1 MSSEKSHLDFH
12 RDRSRQSMTL
22 ATHTFVPGGA
32 SGGSSDLSSGD
43 ILEILFRR
51 RRVILVALALG
62 LVAGTVLILRP
73 RRYTAE
79 GAIRVQPGTSS
90 MYRTSPMNLLSGEDS
105 DKIASETAIVQS
117 RTLYLQVARELDLV
131 HESAFRSE
139 SKLRNPSLDDPMV
152 RERVLRLMRK
162 GISVTHSPKDEII
175 AIYCTT
181 PSPVLSAKIVNTLI
195 QDYIAY
201 LFQMRV
207 TSTQRASRWLIGQLG
222 DLKQQI
228 ESDQTEITRL
238 QKKLGVIGLNE
249 QNAEYLQTQ
258 TLDSMT
264 KAASAAT
271 IDRIMAEARFR
282 YLQESDPNL
291 IEGEVNLMSQGPG
304 SAQNSLLQNL
314 RNSQAQ
320 AASTYARLLQQ
331 FGPHYPE
338 VQEEKAQ
345 LDSLTSQV
353 HTEEQRI
360 LNQAKI
366 SYDAAGA
373 SERLAHGALERETS
387 EAFHSQGDMVK
398 YVLLLHDYESHR
410 TLYEELVQRLR
421 EAGITSG
428 LEAGEIDIVD
438 LADLPALPNP
448 PGPWLLLGGSFFV
461 FLLGGCFAA
470 LAVDAMDTRVSTA
483 EQAERATNLPLLGT
497 VPHAGKVTNHPHDPA
512 LPPLV
517 ERGTQ
522 YAEAVQSLR
531 TSILLARA
539 GVPPKIIL
547 VTSAAPGEG
556 KSTTARNLAASFAR
570 HRAQVVLIDCDLR
583 KGTQGA
589 AFGISA
595 GRGVS
600 TVLTHQA
607 SLEDALHLCPGLE
620 GLSVLAAGPHPP
632 DPAVLMGSEEMAQL
646 VRACAARFDYV
657 ILDSAPVLGFADV
670 INVGHLAEAV
680 VFVVREGRS
689 SRKAVQ
695 EATHRIVSSRL
706 PVAGFVLNDVD
717 TRAHAYRYGYGYR
730 HAYEDSCRR
739 GAETAP

>member
-12 RDRSRQSMTL
+12 RDRSRQSMTF
-22 ATHTFVPGGA
+22 ATNTFVPGGA

-51 RRVILVALALG
+51 RRVILVALVLG
-62 LVAGTVLILRP
+62 IVAGTVLILRP

-117 RTLYLQVARELDLV
+117 RTLYLQVATELDLV
-131 HESAFRSE
+131 HDPAFRGK
-139 SKLRNPSLDDPMV
+139 SKLINQSLDDPMV
-152 RERVLRLMRK
+152 RERVLRQMRK
-162 GISVTHSPKDEII
+162 DISVTHSPKDEII

-181 PSPVLSAKIVNTLI
+181 TSPVLSAKIVNTLI

-228 ESDQTEITRL
+228 ASDQTEITGL

-304 SAQNSLLQNL
+304 SGQNSLLQNL

-360 LNQAKI
+360 LNQARI
-366 SYDAAGA
+366 SYAAA
-373 SERLAHGALERETS
+373 SANERLAHGALERETS

-448 PGPWLLLGGSFFV
+448 PGPWLLLGGSLFV

-497 VPHAGKVTNHPHDPA
+497 VPHATAGKVTSGPHG
-512 LPPLV
+512 LV
-517 ERGTQ
+517 ETGTQ

-539 GVPPKIIL
+539 GPPPKVIL
-547 VTSAAPGEG
+547 VTSAVPGEG

-570 HRAQVVLIDCDLR
+570 HRARVVLIDCDLR
-583 KGTQGA
+583 KGTQAA
-589 AFGISA
+589 AFGVSGA
-595 GRGVS
+595 RGVS
-600 TVLTHQA
+600 TILTHQA
-607 SLEDALHLCPGLE
+607 SLEDALHLCPGL
-620 GLSVLAAGPHPP
+620 GSLSVLAAGPHPP

-646 VRACAARFDYV
+646 VRACAERFDYV

-670 INVGHLAEAV
+670 INIGHLAEAV
-680 VFVVREGRS
+680 VSVVREGFS

-695 EATHRIVSSRL
+695 EAAYRMVSSRL
-706 PVAGFVLNDVD
+706 AVAGFVLNDVD

-730 HAYEDSCRR
+730 RTYEGSYRKR
-739 GAETAP
+739 AETAP